1 MPVPCSEPR
10 MWGGTATICA
20 TPCDW
25 TARCGLRDTGIP
37 FKQVLYFSVSRMRTR
52 SVPLVRTAALVLTAP
67 LLAPVA
73 APAADLF
80 APRPTAQAPA
90 YTDWSGGY
98 VGLEGSAGGSYG
110 AYSFGPTTIGGRPV
124 PPFKSGDSTGRSDQG
139 KNATTATGGL
149 FGGWNWQAGPWVY
162 GIEASL
168 DAANLKRPVPSTI
181 AGFGY
186 ADATPAFNIVR
197 AKTDLY
203 GALRARLGY
212 SFDRYLIYGTFGL
225 AGANARIL
233 ANYPDLDAGGQPAAR
248 RDLDYVGFTLGAG
261 VQYAIT
267 DSLALGIDYRYIDL
281 GGSRRFP
288 LGAVPGDAG
297 GPVTTRASFNSNQL
311 FARLMWFP
319 DGLKVPPDPDE
330 TAPHDPDNGDT
341 GRFSLHG
348 QTTLIAQG
356 VPGFRSP
363 YEGAQSLIP
372 HQARQTTT
380 ATIFLGLKLTD
391 STEVYYNPE
400 FSQGFGLSRTLG
412 VAGFVNGEAQKAGAP
427 FPKLRSNRYYVKQTF
442 GLGGETV
449 EVPDGPNQV
458 ATRYD
463 AERITVIAGKFALG
477 DFFDGNIYAHDPRV
491 DFFNWSLWG
500 SSAWDFPANLPG
512 FTQGVYAEYNRPE
525 FAIRA
530 AYTQVPKEPSSDVL
544 DPRVFRRAG
553 LNVEFEE
560 RHVLPWLEQP
570 GKIRIGL
577 FSNVGVSANNRDVV
591 TLTQLGL
598 FDDINDAVAAT
609 RRPRR
614 KTGGYINLEQ
624 ALTPELGLFAR
635 ASLNDGRTEN
645 ISFTDIDQSFS
656 GGLSLKGKAWDRPD
670 DTVGIGAAMNGLSPS
685 HRAAFAAGYLGLL
698 VGDGRLNYGTERAL
712 ETYYALN
719 LTKFVTLT
727 FDYQFIDNPGYNRD
741 RGPAHFF
748 ASRLHADF

>member
-1 MPVPCSEPR
+1 MRFRPAPL
-10 MWGGTATICA
+10 
-20 TPCDW
+20 
-25 TARCGLRDTGIP
+25 ARA
-37 FKQVLYFSVSRMRTR
+37 
-52 SVPLVRTAALVLTAP
+52 AALILAAPLTAP
-67 LLAPVA
+67 A
-73 APAADLF
+73 AAADL
-80 APRPTAQAPA
+80 ASARPTTGVAS

-110 AYSFGPTTIGGRPV
+110 AYNFGPTVIGGRPV
-124 PPFKSGDSTGRSDQG
+124 PAFRSGDSTGRSDQG
-139 KNATTATGGL
+139 RNATTAAGGL
-149 FGGWNWQAGPWVY
+149 FGGWNWQNGPLVY
-162 GIEASL
+162 GVEASV
-168 DAANLKRPVPSTI
+168 DGANLKRPVPSTI

-186 ADATPAFNIVR
+186 ADTVPAFNIVR

-203 GALRARLGY
+203 GTLRARLGY
-212 SFDRYLIYGTFGL
+212 SFARYLIYGSFGL

-233 ANYPDLDAGGQPAAR
+233 ATYPDLDTGGQNTAR
-248 RDLDYVGFTLGAG
+248 RDLGYLGFTLGAG
-261 VQYAIT
+261 VQYAISDT
-267 DSLALGIDYRYIDL
+267 LALGLDYRYIDL

-288 LGAVPGDAG
+288 LGFVPGAEG
-297 GPVTTRASFNSNQL
+297 GPVTSRASFTSHQM

-319 DGLKVPPDPDE
+319 DGLKVPPEPEE

-356 VPGFRSP
+356 VPGFHAP
-363 YEGAQSLIP
+363 YVGAQSLIP

-391 STEVYYNPE
+391 TTEVYYNPE

-427 FPKLRSNRYYVKQTF
+427 FPKLRSNRYYVKQTIN
-442 GLGGETV
+442 LGGETV
-449 EVPDGPNQV
+449 DVADGPNQV

-463 AERITVIAGKFALG
+463 AERITLIAGKFALG

-491 DFFNWSLWG
+491 DFFNWSLWA

-553 LNVEFEE
+553 LNAEFEQ
-560 RHVLPWLEQP
+560 RYVLPGLDQP
-570 GKIRIGL
+570 GKLRLGF
-577 FSNVGVSANNRDVV
+577 FSNVGVSANNREVV

-670 DTVGIGAAMNGLSPS
+670 DTIGIGAAMNGLSPS
-685 HRAAFAAGYLGLL
+685 HRAAFAAGYYGLL

-727 FDYQFIDNPGYNRD
+727 FDYQFVSNPGYNRD